1 MRFLQSVVLG
11 AETRASMSGLA
22 SPAGWLIDALA
33 GPVSSLTGERVT
45 VRKSLGLAPVW
56 SAVTMIAETVGSL
69 PLKVYRDLDE
79 DSRVEARAHR
89 AWRMLH
95 DKPNPL
101 TTAHRFWSTAV
112 AHYLLWGNIFIEKIR
127 GDGGLVEELWL
138 LDPAEMTVEWDANL
152 RTRRF
157 YRDIPGQGRKYWS
170 EDEVLH
176 ILGFSID
183 GLLGMS
189 PIAQLRDPLGAALAR
204 DRFEGGFYA
213 RGGTLPGTLTHPSEL
228 SHDAQKRLKADF
240 KAVLKSGEWAVL
252 EEGMTANQLSMPL
265 ADMEFVASKQM
276 SRTDIALIF
285 HLPPAYLGGSTGDSL
300 TYSNVEQN
308 KIQFADFAIA
318 PPTSAIAKS
327 LAADP
332 GIFPQQ
338 VFFPEFELKALA
350 RADMKT
356 RAAFY
361 KDLAAVNAIQVNE
374 IRGLENME
382 PVDGGDNLE
391 KALAQEA
398 NPPPPPGLPGVPLAP
413 TNGQAPNGAFSL
425 PSSNGS
431 N

>member
-1 MRFLQSVVLG
+1 
-11 AETRASMSGLA
+11 
-22 SPAGWLIDALA
+22 
-33 GPVSSLTGERVT
+33 
-45 VRKSLGLAPVW
+45 
-56 SAVTMIAETVGSL
+56 
-69 PLKVYRDLDE
+69 
-79 DSRVEARAHR
+79 
-89 AWRMLH
+89 
-95 DKPNPL
+95 
-101 TTAHRFWSTAV
+101 
-112 AHYLLWGNIFIEKIR
+112 
-127 GDGGLVEELWL
+127 
-138 LDPAEMTVEWDANL
+138 
-152 RTRRF
+152 
-157 YRDIPGQGRKYWS
+157 
-170 EDEVLH
+170 
-176 ILGFSID
+176 
-183 GLLGMS
+183 
-189 PIAQLRDPLGAALAR
+189 
-204 DRFEGGFYA
+204 
-213 RGGTLPGTLTHPSEL
+213 
-228 SHDAQKRLKADF
+228 LKADF

-398 NPPPPPGLPGVPLAP
+398 NPPPPPPGLPGAWRPRTARPRMGPFLCPRAM
-413 TNGQAPNGAFSL
+413 GATDV
-425 PSSNGS
+425 
-431 N
+431 